1 MNGKRRL
8 TPRGVERMRKREATV
23 GVDQADEAGAWLA
36 EHDAPPPPKAPKSA
50 KKSVTLHRFKQNRF
64 TQRKDRA

>member
-8 TPRGVERMRKREATV
+8 TPRGVEKMREREASV
-23 GVDQADEAGAWLA
+23 GLDPADEAAAWLA
-36 EHDAPPPPKAPKSA
+36 EHDAPPPPEAPKSA

-64 TQRKDRA
+64 KQRKDRA